1 MKTPAWGTRAAW
13 RGLAL
18 AALAVSLPIVL
29 GTTGCPEAPVTEKVE
44 FRFLPEGAVV
54 VTTNVAFSSDD
65 DYRDN
70 PAVLG
75 RLQEARQNALDGRD
89 VWVQRYA
96 SLNADAEQI
105 RLDKEKGNLAR
116 VSHRAHVKNPEN
128 LGRFFSDSPIVV
140 NYSAGDGSAELA
152 IYPGGPWR
160 ATQDEQTRLA
170 KVFDEWTRDVAR
182 YLKATRRLYE
192 YLERNP
198 SRARVC
204 IGNVFE
210 DLLPK
215 ETRANL
221 EPPRM
226 PDEDEMVSDVHD
238 GLSSVLGQFLVPK
251 NETLSA
257 DELSHLVY
265 DPFPAPITV
274 RVPGKILDA
283 QGFTGGAGGLTI
295 PGLVLWDALRS
306 LEGHWVSP
314 DPIVAYYEHGRTVK
328 SAKKT
333 FDLEGFLARRRT
345 YTDTPTEYEIKRAV
359 EQFLTPASVYRVRWQ
374 TVKPAKGDDTFD
386 WDQLDK
392 PEAKPAGR

>member
-1 MKTPAWGTRAAW
+1 RRAEAEARGGSRAREEPRGDEDRGAPGSGVERRLRPCGLVAGDPAAEHEQRVDQEHDLSVMHGDLRGRDSLSARGLDDPGPGSILGKRAPCAFRAVRLSFPVRQPPSSGGLSMKTPAWGTRAAW

-29 GTTGCPEAPVTEKVE
+29 GTTGCPEAPITEKVE
-44 FRFLPEGAVV
+44 FRFLPEGTVV
-54 VTTNVAFSSDD
+54 VTTNVAYGSDD

-238 GLSSVLGQFLVPK
+238 GLSSV
-251 NETLSA
+251 
-257 DELSHLVY
+257 
-265 DPFPAPITV
+265 
-274 RVPGKILDA
+274 
-283 QGFTGGAGGLTI
+283 
-295 PGLVLWDALRS
+295 
-306 LEGHWVSP
+306 
-314 DPIVAYYEHGRTVK
+314 
-328 SAKKT
+328 
-333 FDLEGFLARRRT
+333 
-345 YTDTPTEYEIKRAV
+345 
-359 EQFLTPASVYRVRWQ
+359 
-374 TVKPAKGDDTFD
+374 
-386 WDQLDK
+386 
-392 PEAKPAGR
+392 